1 MSALLITREKFAAR
15 RGFREAE
22 LHGLDEAHA
31 RSWSFGAW
39 ADGGLRFAYRV
50 GIDRFREEQRLKSI
64 DPAGPGSAA

>member
-22 LHGLDEAHA
+22 LYGLEAAHA

-50 GIDRFREEQRLKSI
+50 GVDRFREEQQLNASA
-64 DPAGPGSAA
+64 PSGPGSAA

>member
-22 LHGLDEAHA
+22 RHGLEEAHA
-31 RSWSFGAW
+31 RSWTFGAW

-50 GIDRFREEQRLKSI
+50 GIDRFREEQRFKSSE
-64 DPAGPGSAA
+64 PAGPGSAA